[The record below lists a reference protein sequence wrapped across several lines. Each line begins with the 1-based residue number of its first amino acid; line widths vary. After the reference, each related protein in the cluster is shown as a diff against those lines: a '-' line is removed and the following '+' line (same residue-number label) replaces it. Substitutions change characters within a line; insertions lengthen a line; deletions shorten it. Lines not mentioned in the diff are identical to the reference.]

1 MLGSTLVTN
10 ISSEEGKHHGTVDR
24 MEKIPP
30 VSSRL
35 KSKAVGQLALC
46 SLLAWGVGARAAAIP
61 DIDRAEHLSW
71 ADAPA
76 AIKLLDKLKPA
87 AQGGEP
93 LVQWLMVRGLAD
105 ADTQDEDDER
115 AIDQRLTALRT
126 RQAVAAAHIV
136 KAYVLLHGDQFDRG
150 TAELQAVGS
159 DAGLPAFERFR
170 LQALR
175 GAALILTG
183 QPVAALSAF
192 EKAIDL
198 ANDMHSPFR
207 TVEATVKLADVFL
220 DTGNLDRVSGLLAQ
234 ARATAQKSGDV
245 LSLGEISAAEAELAD
260 HRGDRNSQQHALLE
274 ALDHAQ
280 ATGSDRLMT
289 LVLVDL
295 GEFHLKTHDYATAM
309 DYSTRA
315 LALAGKLRRPLL
327 ERIARFDMGMAQIGL
342 GHLAQGKRLT
352 NGAIQQGLASGDLVS
367 SDDLM
372 RQSLLALEKAGD
384 LRGALDLVH
393 RDEKVHERL
402 MSTARE
408 QSLLELSAKFDDE
421 RRARQIELLQR
432 DNAIN
437 SRDLQAQRLR
447 QQMIVM
453 AAALV
458 VLTCGALAWGIGRIR
473 KVNARL
479 VNNSR
484 YDALTGLLNRR
495 YFNDHI
501 LAQQA
506 GRPYVGCLLMIDVDH
521 LQQINDAFGHAA
533 GDEVLTTLSERWSG
547 VLHDSDALVR
557 WGGDTVLGMLGPMSE
572 AQLNLT
578 VRSLLAA
585 MRGEPVVWNGHGIQ
599 CTVSIGYASFPVNGV
614 AMDLSLDRA
623 IALVGKARRQAK
635 QQGGDRGCLIELI
648 NADSDQDLYD
658 INAHF
663 EEAASDRRV
672 RLAATDN
679 AAVPA

>member
-1 MLGSTLVTN
+1 VRDLEAT
-10 ISSEEGKHHGTVDR
+10 
-24 MEKIPP
+24 PP
-30 VSSRL
+30 VHFHLYLGRL
-35 KSKAVGQLALC
+35 LWAL
-46 SLLAWGVGARAAAIP
+46 LLGCGLPVYAQAATTP
-61 DIDRAEHLSW
+61 NIDRAEQLSW

-76 AIKLLDKLKPA
+76 ALRLLDKLKPP
-87 AQGGEP
+87 AQSGEL

-105 ADTQDEDDER
+105 ADSQDEVDER
-115 AIDQRLTALRT
+115 AIDQQLTALGT
-126 RQAVAAAHIV
+126 REAVAAAHIV

-150 TAELQAVGS
+150 AAELQAVGA
-159 DAGLPAFERFR
+159 DAALPAFERFR
-170 LQALR
+170 LQVLR
-175 GAALILTG
+175 GDALILTG
-183 QPVAALSAF
+183 QPVAARSTF

-207 TVEATVKLADVFL
+207 TAEAMTRLGAVFL
-220 DTGNLDRVSGLLAQ
+220 DTGNLDGASTLLAQ
-234 ARATAQKSGDV
+234 ARATAQRSGDV
-245 LSLGEISAAEAELAD
+245 LALGEISTSEAELAD
-260 HRGDRNSQQHALLE
+260 HRGDRDSQQRALIE

-295 GEFHLKTHDYATAM
+295 GEFNLKIHDYATALG
-309 DYSTRA
+309 YSTRA
-315 LALAGKLRRPLL
+315 LVLAGKLRRPLL
-327 ERIARFDMGMAQIGL
+327 ERLARFDMGMAQVGL
-342 GHLAQGKRLT
+342 EHLMQGKRLM
-352 NGAIQQGLASGDLVS
+352 NSAIQQGLASGDLVN

-372 RQSLLALEKAGD
+372 RQALLALEKAGD
-384 LRGALDLVH
+384 LRGALDVVR
-393 RDEKVHERL
+393 RDEKVHEQL
-402 MSTARE
+402 MTTARE
-408 QSLLELSAKFDDE
+408 QTLLELSGKFDDE
-421 RRARQIELLQR
+421 RRARQIELLER
-432 DNAIN
+432 DNAIK
-437 SRDLQAQRLR
+437 SRDLKAQRLR
-447 QQMIVM
+447 QQMIMM
-453 AAALV
+453 AAALI
-458 VLTCGALAWGIGRIR
+458 VLTCGALAWGISRIR
-473 KVNARL
+473 KINARL

-495 YFNDHI
+495 YFNDYI

-506 GRPYVGCLLMIDVDH
+506 DRPYVGCLLMINVDR
-521 LQQINDAFGHAA
+521 LQQINDTFGYAA

-557 WGGDTVLGMLGPMSE
+557 WGGETVLGMLGPMSE
-572 AQLNLT
+572 AQLNLA

-585 MRGEPVVWNGHGIQ
+585 MRGEPVAWNGHNIQ

-648 NADSDQDLYD
+648 NADNDQDLCD

-663 EEAASDRRV
+663 EDAASDRRV